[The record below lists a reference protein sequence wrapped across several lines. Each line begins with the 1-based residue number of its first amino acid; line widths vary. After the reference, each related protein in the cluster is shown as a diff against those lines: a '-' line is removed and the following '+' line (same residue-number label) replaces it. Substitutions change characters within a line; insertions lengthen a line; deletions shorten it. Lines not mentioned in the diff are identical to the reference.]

1 MIVIIQRKNGV
12 QKNMKL
18 LKTEEVG
25 KILSFSPKKIRKMI
39 AAGELP
45 ALKIGGEFRIRQEDL
60 QNYVDGLSVV

>member
-1 MIVIIQRKNGV
+1 
-12 QKNMKL
+12 MKL

-39 AAGELP
+39 ADRELP

-60 QNYVDGLSVV
+60 QNYVEGLSVV

>member
-1 MIVIIQRKNGV
+1 MIVIIQRKNGAR
-12 QKNMKL
+12 KNMKL

-25 KILSFSPKKIRKMI
+25 EILSFSPKKIRKMI

>member
-1 MIVIIQRKNGV
+1 MIIQRKNGV
-12 QKNMKL
+12 QENMKL

-39 AAGELP
+39 ATGELP

>member
-1 MIVIIQRKNGV
+1 
-12 QKNMKL
+12 MKL

-39 AAGELP
+39 ASGELP

>member
-1 MIVIIQRKNGV
+1 MIVIIQRKNGAR
-12 QKNMKL
+12 KNMKL

-39 AAGELP
+39 ASGELP